1 MFTWVLLLVCHGRHG
16 RQWTVLWS
24 APPPNTLLTWVF
36 TASLLSS
43 SVTLS
48 MSSLMNP
55 TYNRRRRHS
64 IKFILITEHSLNI
77 EGKCKNLQTKTL
89 VYFYELTRAKWWPRW
104 SHWSYSCMKGPV
116 LLYNA
121 PDNSCSRQNGEEKV
135 AAPLMLSPIQ
145 VCVFFM
151 MERVE
156 SGRGGEN
163 VTERMG
169 QKKKIEFTIIAWVN
183 G

>member
-1 MFTWVLLLVCHGRHG
+1 
-16 RQWTVLWS
+16 
-24 APPPNTLLTWVF
+24 
-36 TASLLSS
+36 
-43 SVTLS
+43 
-48 MSSLMNP
+48 
-55 TYNRRRRHS
+55 
-64 IKFILITEHSLNI
+64 
-77 EGKCKNLQTKTL
+77 
-89 VYFYELTRAKWWPRW
+89 
-104 SHWSYSCMKGPV
+104 MKGPV